1 MNRKRWG
8 LLLAVMAAA
17 GCNTPN
23 RPDLR
28 QDAML
33 VRASGSAGKIIEPRR
48 CDLRLAILARP
59 LHEDVLNDGVWR
71 LADEQAVGPE
81 ARRTLEAN
89 GLRVGLITG
98 DLPSDVEKLLT
109 APPPDKVEPTQ
120 VLLPDGDFTLVK
132 LNESTPQISLLL
144 NSGGSTSGKD
154 YKDARGFIRLTA
166 RYDGTTGVSLRFV
179 PEIQHG
185 PVQHTFGAAA
195 NAGPFA
201 PQQFVMKDGQQE
213 DTLRELAATLTLQPG
228 QVAVVGCRA
237 ERERSLGS
245 FLFTQPEANSDR
257 ILQKVLLVWA
267 SRGTSGDS
275 SRGSTLLPA
284 LEPVEPPDSSDR
296 PDPPVIAPDQ
306 AGPKPGPPASA
317 PKASG
322 SPAPA

>member
-1 MNRKRWG
+1 MRCWSAPG
-8 LLLAVMAAA
+8 
-17 GCNTPN
+17 
-23 RPDLR
+23 
-28 QDAML
+28 
-33 VRASGSAGKIIEPRR
+33 GSAGKIIEPKR
-48 CDLRLAILARP
+48 CDLRLAILTRP
-59 LHEDVLNDGVWR
+59 LHEDAINDGVWR
-71 LADEQAVGPE
+71 VADEQAVGPE

-98 DLPSDVEKLLT
+98 DLPGEVEKLLT

-132 LNESTPQISLLL
+132 LNEPTPQVSLLL

-154 YKDARGFIRLTA
+154 YKDARGCIRLTA

-275 SRGSTLLPA
+275 SGGSALLPA
-284 LEPVEPPDSSDR
+284 LEPVEPPGDLR
-296 PDPPVIAPDQ
+296 PARPARHRPEPGRAETRPPTSTPEGIGLAR
-306 AGPKPGPPASA
+306 PGLATVPWKEPR
-317 PKASG
+317 P
-322 SPAPA
+322 